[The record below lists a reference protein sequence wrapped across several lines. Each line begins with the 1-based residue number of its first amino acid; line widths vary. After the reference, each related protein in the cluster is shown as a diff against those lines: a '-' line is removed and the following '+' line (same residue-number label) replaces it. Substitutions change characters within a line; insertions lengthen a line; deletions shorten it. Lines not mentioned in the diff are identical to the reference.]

1 MKNLK
6 FVLIV
11 FSLSLIL
18 FSCEKEKEDNL
29 VKPKEKFVS
38 TDVLVGIKRG
48 YEIEK
53 VFDFINSFDHKV
65 EEVHHLTYTSALPSD
80 SLQYVL
86 NYLNAKPY
94 INNGNT
100 ESLYG
105 YLQNKTKVITIFPRL
120 FDIKNP
126 TYQEDWLKSVKIL
139 KLKKDTSN
147 KSTGGTIYFHVPRGK
162 EKEWEK
168 KFKEYECVEWA
179 ELNYYRYIKLW
190 N

>member
-6 FVLIV
+6 LVLVV
-11 FSLSLIL
+11 FSLIL
-18 FSCEKEKEDNL
+18 FGCEKEKEDSF
-29 VKPKEKFVS
+29 VKPKEKFVP

-48 YEIEK
+48 YKIEK
-53 VFDFINSFDHKV
+53 VFDFINRFDHKV
-65 EEVHHLTYTSALPSD
+65 ENIHNLTYTSTLPAD

-86 NYLNAKPY
+86 DYFNAKPH

-100 ESLYG
+100 KSLYG
-105 YLQNKTKVITIFPRL
+105 YLHYKTKVITIFPRL
-120 FDIKNP
+120 FNMKNIA
-126 TYQEDWLKSVKIL
+126 YQNDWLESVKIL

-147 KSTGGTIYFHVPRGK
+147 KSTGYTIYFHVPRGK

-179 ELNYYRYIKLW
+179 ELNYYREI
-190 N
+190 NPHP